1 MSQGFPLEVATGS
14 QGEPG
19 IPLAGSHEEPGGG
32 RRKPGGARD
41 STSRKLGEP
50 VNSLERNPDDDGKC
64 AFRSGHSHI
73 SHSHVLETTAFRGV
87 FC

>member
-41 STSRKLGEP
+41 STSRKLGGASEF
-50 VNSLERNPDDDGKC
+50 S
-64 AFRSGHSHI
+64 
-73 SHSHVLETTAFRGV
+73 
-87 FC
+87 